1 MANTTEELYRI
12 FLESAGE
19 QASSAAATQT
29 LLSEILGEYR
39 EIKSAQPA
47 TTGPSTSA
55 ASRSSQSNT
64 ESGGSVVGSIASTI
78 LKSGF
83 GVAPLV
89 TGLVHLF
96 GSGSS
101 ADTPAPLVKYALPQ
115 SVQFEVAQ
123 SKSQLAGVD
132 YDQLGLAR
140 PVSYA
145 RSESGG
151 KTEQA
156 SAPPQITVNVQAMDA
171 RSFMD
176 RSNDIA
182 LAVRDAM
189 LNLNAI
195 NDVVNDL

>member
-19 QASSAAATQT
+19 QASSTATTQT
-29 LLSEILGEYR
+29 LLNEILGEYR

-47 TTGPSTSA
+47 ATGTSTSA
-55 ASRSSQSNT
+55 VSPSNQSNT
-64 ESGGSVVGSIASTI
+64 ESGGNVVGSIASTI
-78 LKSGF
+78 LKGGF

-89 TGLVHLF
+89 TGLIHLF
-96 GSGSS
+96 GGGSS

-115 SVQFEVAQ
+115 RVQFEAAQ
-123 SKSQLAGVD
+123 SQSRVAGVD
-132 YDQLGLAR
+132 YDQMGLAR
-140 PVSYA
+140 PVSYP
-145 RSESGG
+145 RGESGG
-151 KTEQA
+151 KTEQSLA
-156 SAPPQITVNVQAMDA
+156 SPQITVNVQAMDA